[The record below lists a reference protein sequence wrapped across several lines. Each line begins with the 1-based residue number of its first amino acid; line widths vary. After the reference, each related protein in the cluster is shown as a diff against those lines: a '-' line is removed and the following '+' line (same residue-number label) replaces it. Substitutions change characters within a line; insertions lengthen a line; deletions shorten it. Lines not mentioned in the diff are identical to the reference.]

1 MLFSSSH
8 DSLDMASESY
18 DRFGDLLGIQVGHVM
33 LLQLFSQGLKI
44 NKNVYLQISRTC

>member
-18 DRFGDLLGIQVGHVM
+18 DRFGDFRGIQVGHVI
-33 LLQLFSQGLKI
+33 LFLQLFPQGI
-44 NKNVYLQISRTC
+44 NKNVYLQISRMC

>member
-18 DRFGDLLGIQVGHVM
+18 DRFGDLRGIQVGHVM
-33 LLQLFSQGLKI
+33 LLQLFPQGI
-44 NKNVYLQISRTC
+44 NKNVYLQISRMC